1 MVDLYENEVALI
13 LITCHL
19 SIFFIKKKIL
29 YLFFKVWKFYNTY
42 TFFFGRRFDTFIS
55 NRAYM
60 MIITFSIA
68 ACIDNSHHIITFSI
82 VAYIDNSRHIK

>member
-1 MVDLYENEVALI
+1 MVDLYENEITLI

-19 SIFFIKKKIL
+19 SIFLLKKIL

-42 TFFFGRRFDTFIS
+42 TYFFWGRRFDTFIS